1 MSRLTFC
8 ETHERELSLGEPC
21 PVCMSEKTEMQIV
34 YAADPVKFASPFGLC
49 SKHGSFYR
57 AGGCAGCAAETTSG
71 TKPKNP
77 KDAAANNKLPVH
89 LVPDTVVV
97 YAALAFTEGAA
108 KYGAFNWRG
117 AGVSMSVYISA
128 LERHLKKLKNGE
140 WCDPVTKVPHLSSI
154 IACAGIIADAHLVGK
169 LTDDRPPVA
178 PIAKLIDDSEET
190 VAHIRSLFP
199 DRVPHHWT
207 INDEITG
214 D

>member
-1 MSRLTFC
+1 
-8 ETHERELSLGEPC
+8 
-21 PVCMSEKTEMQIV
+21 MSEKTEMQIAF
-34 YAADPVKFASPFGLC
+34 AADPVKFGPQFGYC
-49 SKHGSFYR
+49 RQHGISYS
-57 AGGCAGCAAETTSG
+57 AAEGCAGCLADPADD

-77 KDAAANNKLPVH
+77 KDAAANNKLPIH

-97 YAALAFTEGAA
+97 YAALAFAEGAE

-140 WCDPVTKVPHLSSI
+140 WGDPKTRVPHLSSI

-178 PIAKLIDDSEET
+178 PMAKLIDDSEET
-190 VAHIRSLFP
+190 VAHIRSLFS
-199 DRVPHHWT
+199 DKDPHHWT